1 MAAAYA
7 KFWFSLKCVAV
18 IYFCSDIRIEHKI
31 LLPIKWIDNRY
42 LGHFGDVVERHLWKK
57 IHSHIFG
64 SDGVIHRWKFFY
76 FMIIWDHLSGTIC
89 KPLGIITW
97 RQQSWLIIY
106 TEACALL
113 SLGKHKRILILP
125 RDMSKCKAPA
135 SVVITRW
142 TKMYPDFQE
151 YGRVHLWKKPTCERE
166 CRGTVFVNKKTQ
178 LFMWIFCS
186 EMTLHNIPKD
196 QFSEF
201 EWISCHR
208 FTNRGS
214 K

>member
-1 MAAAYA
+1 MITATWDILGTLWSVICGKKSTVTFLVLMASY
-7 KFWFSLKCVAV
+7 
-18 IYFCSDIRIEHKI
+18 
-31 LLPIKWIDNRY
+31 IDEN
-42 LGHFGDVVERHLWKK
+42 
-57 IHSHIFG
+57 
-64 SDGVIHRWKFFY
+64 FY